1 MTNDNQPFNVAA
13 NFQLVQKS
21 FYIQRVWLP
30 AREADKDLLSS
41 VAWFSALELLY
52 EYEGQLSFPNGDPYD
67 VPDIAEVFVDPENR
81 WMRNFLEP
89 DESGKLPK
97 RFSGKHER
105 LRLIELYC
113 RLIPLEPWSTQK
125 SA

>member
-1 MTNDNQPFNVAA
+1 MNSLESMQVAA
-13 NFQLVQKS
+13 NFQLVHKS
-21 FYIQRVWLP
+21 FYVQRIWLP
-30 AREADKDLLSS
+30 AREADKEFATS

-52 EYEGQLSFPNGDPYD
+52 KYDGQLIYPNGDPYE

-81 WMRNFLEP
+81 WMRNFLEA
-89 DESGKLPK
+89 DSRGSLPK

-113 RLIPLEPWSTQK
+113 RLIQMEPWSEQM